1 MTGLGLPKTA
11 IDDLQVEQRR
21 HMLLDL
27 ALVDE
32 PTLSMIGGEPA
43 NSQVF
48 VLDTV
53 FDVAAGTEDDALKA
67 YARSNSLEVSEP
79 IQVSSESRT
88 DDCHWEVHM
97 STYGSAAIVLASGQS
112 CEEVLA
118 RMRQALRDLCGDRV
132 VDIKSWAAVQNAGT
146 LEELFLTHVSTP
158 VKKLSPFVVWERVEL
173 APLPLAKEIA
183 RQLADLSPRKLR
195 RKISYEMLK
204 EPQGL
209 GSKSS
214 GSLISDWNIPILHDE
229 GVRYANHHDLLS
241 ALRLGLDID
250 SILPWPCD
258 VAHRFLLIEELRRV
272 MRARGYVEITD
283 FDPNAMIHL
292 RVSLPEFSAEI
303 TGESE
308 KPHKPHKQQE
318 KPAWPPES
326 LEKQRVVIVLDRA
339 RLAFEEEP
347 EWETVSIRQT
357 FSITGHLWV
366 EIKGPTE
373 KKKSLVRK
381 PKSTGRPA
389 RDAKIQSTFGS
400 PHDGLSM
407 VVNTALV
414 SAAKKKPGKAGA
426 RANP

>member
-11 IDDLQVEQRR
+11 IDDLQLEQRR
-21 HMLLDL
+21 QVLLDL
-27 ALVDE
+27 AHVDE

-43 NSQVF
+43 NSPVF

-53 FDVAAGTEDDALKA
+53 FDVAAGTEDEALKA
-67 YARSNSLEVSEP
+67 YARSNSLEVSDP
-79 IQVSSESRT
+79 IQVSSESRS
-88 DDCHWEVHM
+88 DDSHWEVHM
-97 STYGSAAIVLASGQS
+97 STYGSTAIVLASGQS

-118 RMRQALRDLCGDRV
+118 RMRQTLRDLCGDRV

-146 LEELFLTHVSTP
+146 LEELFLTPVSIP
-158 VKKLSPFVVWERVEL
+158 VKKLIPFVVWQRVEL

-183 RQLADLSPRKLR
+183 RQLAHLSPRKLR

-292 RVSLPEFSAEI
+292 RVSLPAFSAEI

-347 EWETVSIRQT
+347 EWETVSVRQI

-366 EIKGPTE
+366 ELT
-373 KKKSLVRK
+373 S
-381 PKSTGRPA
+381 SPA
-389 RDAKIQSTFGS
+389 
-400 PHDGLSM
+400 
-407 VVNTALV
+407 
-414 SAAKKKPGKAGA
+414 
-426 RANP
+426 